1 MLNLILK
8 GIFQQPRPLDDK
20 DTFDTLVKHGKHFL
34 FKESGI
40 PFDIFGMPSYDLQ
53 SCMFSTIF
61 ICLVLQKTRTKL
73 LLFYVVISIITL
85 YQNVYYN
92 YHTLFQTIVGGII
105 GSIFAY
111 FIFYLSKEKI
121 KGVLK
126 EKPDDY
132 GPI

>member
-8 GIFQQPRPLDDK
+8 GLIQQQRPLDNK
-20 DTFDTLVKHGKHFL
+20 DSFDTLVKHGKHFL

-40 PFDIFGMPSYDLQ
+40 PFDMFGMPSYDLQ
-53 SCMFSTIF
+53 SCLFSAIF
-61 ICLVLQKTRTKL
+61 VFLVLKRTKV
-73 LLFYVVISIITL
+73 LLFYVVISSITL
-85 YQNVYYN
+85 YQTVYYKL
-92 YHTLFQTIVGGII
+92 HTLFQTIVGGII

-121 KGVLK
+121 KGLIK